1 MDISLA
7 EAKPWA
13 SLEKKARA
21 RPLLHQVA
29 GYDRLRQKPSSPS
42 PSACTLLQPRSP
54 TRPSPPPRLSFVF
67 TLPLKSVTLMLES
80 DHIYWKRSACK
91 NFINIIK
98 IWWRPGQRAKGAK
111 GGLQP
116 IAVKSF
122 DKGALPSA
130 FIVTGGPKF
139 NFSTRKDA
147 IT

>member
-54 TRPSPPPRLSFVF
+54 HPSFTASSPFVRVYVAFEKRYFNVRIRSYLLKTVRLQEFHQHHQNLMKARP
-67 TLPLKSVTLMLES
+67 
-80 DHIYWKRSACK
+80 ACK
-91 NFINIIK
+91 RGQGRLAAHRCKVIRQGSLAICFYCY
-98 IWWRPGQRAKGAK
+98 WRPE
-111 GGLQP
+111 
-116 IAVKSF
+116 I
-122 DKGALPSA
+122 
-130 FIVTGGPKF
+130 
-139 NFSTRKDA
+139 
-147 IT
+147 